1 MLCLIDGCSENN
13 KFLIS
18 VILFLASSKPSSV
31 FFCVLTIIENV
42 PLKLSKTI
50 YGKGKMLDSLLN
62 IIAAMLLAWI
72 VYSTFDDND
81 NYPFP

>member
-1 MLCLIDGCSENN
+1 
-13 KFLIS
+13 
-18 VILFLASSKPSSV
+18 
-31 FFCVLTIIENV
+31 
-42 PLKLSKTI
+42 
-50 YGKGKMLDSLLN
+50 MLDSLLN